1 MADGRVII
9 ETDLDSSGI
18 EKGISKISGIA
29 TKGLKAAT
37 TTIAGT
43 ATALGGIS
51 VAAIKTGADFEAQ
64 MSRVQ
69 AISGA
74 TGDEFNQL
82 KDLAIQLGADTSF
95 SAKQAAEGMENLAS
109 AGFETNEIMDAMPGM
124 LNLAAASGED
134 LATSADIA
142 ASTLNAFGM
151 EAGEAAHVADVLA
164 ENANRT
170 NSSVADTGEA
180 MKYIAPLAHA
190 AGISMEETAAAIGI
204 MADAGIQGSQAG
216 TTLRGAL
223 SRLSKPTKAM
233 KEAMSDLG
241 ISFYDSEGKMKS
253 LSEQVGML
261 KKATAGMTDEQ
272 RNNYLVTLYG
282 QEALSGML
290 ALMEAGEDE
299 LASLTKSYEE
309 CDGAAKKAAKTMQDN
324 LNGALEEL
332 GGSAETLGILFYESV
347 AGNLKKTVKSV
358 TKSVNKI
365 SDAFKKGGI
374 DAAVKQAGKEIAN
387 LATEAAKGAPKMI
400 NTAVKFIKSFVQ
412 GISQNK
418 GELITAAG
426 EIAKALADGLIS
438 LLPPKMQEPV
448 RQAIDAISQSFTSGG
463 LSSAID
469 TVGNLFSGMID
480 IVSELA
486 EVALPLLTSGLDFV
500 AENLDAIVPLLAA
513 ATAGYVAYQAA
524 VTGVEIVTK
533 LVTAAQTAWNT
544 AMSMSP
550 IGLVV
555 GAVAALATGLAVAEA
570 AQRDE
575 E

>member
-1 MADGRVII
+1 MADGKVII

-18 EKGISKISGIA
+18 EKGISGLGEKFGKVGALAS
-29 TKGLKAAT
+29 KGLKVAT
-37 TTIAGT
+37 TAIAGT
-43 ATALGGIS
+43 ATALGGVGI
-51 VAAIKTGADFEAQ
+51 AAIKTGADFEAQ

-74 TGDEFNQL
+74 TGDEFDQL
-82 KDLAIQLGADTSF
+82 KDLAVQLGADTSF

-164 ENANRT
+164 ENANKT

-190 AGISMEETAAAIGI
+190 AGISFEETAAAIGI

-223 SRLSKPTKAM
+223 SRLSKPTGDM
-233 KEAMSDLG
+233 KEAMKELG

-290 ALMEAGEDE
+290 ALMDAGEDE
-299 LASLTKSYEE
+299 LASLAKSYEE
-309 CDGAAKKAAKTMQDN
+309 CDGAAEKAAETMQDN

-358 TKSVNKI
+358 TKSVNQI
-365 SDAFKKGGI
+365 SNAFKKGGI

-400 NTAVKFIKSFVQ
+400 DTAVKFIKSFVQ

-426 EIAKALADGLIS
+426 EIAQAFADGLIS

-448 RQAIDAISQSFTSGG
+448 RQAVDAISQS
-463 LSSAID
+463 
-469 TVGNLFSGMID
+469 
-480 IVSELA
+480 
-486 EVALPLLTSGLDFV
+486 LTDGD
-500 AENLDAIVPLLAA
+500 
-513 ATAGYVAYQAA
+513 
-524 VTGVEIVTK
+524 
-533 LVTAAQTAWNT
+533 
-544 AMSMSP
+544 
-550 IGLVV
+550 
-555 GAVAALATGLAVAEA
+555 
-570 AQRDE
+570 
-575 E
+575 